1 MRTALKIEEG
11 ALFILSI
18 ILFIRTGF
26 QWWWFPVLLFVPD
39 IGMMGYAFNTKT
51 GAYIYNFFHHRA
63 VSIVLY
69 MLGLFIGSQLIALIG
84 IILFA
89 HATLDRVLGF
99 GLKYTDSFKHTH
111 LSS

>member
-1 MRTALKIEEG
+1 MKMALKIEEA
-11 ALFILSI
+11 ALFILSV

-39 IGMMGYAFNTKT
+39 IAMAGYAFNTRT

-63 VSIVLY
+63 VSILVY
-69 MLGLFIGSQLIALIG
+69 SFGFFMGSRLVTLIG

-89 HATLDRVLGF
+89 HATLDRVFGF
-99 GLKYTDSFKHTH
+99 GLKYADSFKHTH
-111 LSS
+111 LSP